1 MLCFCLR
8 NKTCLLHPYMYPVT
22 STSCIYKPINANA
35 LIKKSSSF
43 YILKFDR
50 QGNFLQQAGMQR
62 NDICLPENVV
72 KAINGAPNV
81 RAPF

>member
-22 STSCIYKPINANA
+22 TTSCIYKPINANA

-50 QGNFLQQAGMQR
+50 QGNFLQQAGKDLTFVYR
-62 NDICLPENVV
+62 KTLL
-72 KAINGAPNV
+72 KL
-81 RAPF
+81 

>member
-22 STSCIYKPINANA
+22 TTSCVYKPINANA

-50 QGNFLQQAGMQR
+50 QETYTVISLIFASTNFRGF
-62 NDICLPENVV
+62 NEN
-72 KAINGAPNV
+72 
-81 RAPF
+81 